1 MSVKKIVLI
10 VKPSPTLG
18 RSPLHGTGGGLF
30 GWYRSGDYLLR
41 LKNRMAAEGIDWRA
55 ELDTT
60 ESDIEKLIEQN
71 VTLLVC
77 VPGLRFQFY
86 REGFDK
92 NHIVYLTTMEY
103 ANGDVMPVMRKVREI
118 IDKAGA

>member
-10 VKPSPTLG
+10 DKPSPTLG
-18 RSPLHGTGGGLF
+18 RLVPHGTGAGLF

-41 LKNRMAAEGIDWRA
+41 LNNRLAAEGIDWQA

-60 ESDIEKLIEQN
+60 ESDIEKLIAQN

-86 REGFDK
+86 HAEFDK
-92 NHIVYLTTMEY
+92 SHIVYLTTMEY
-103 ANGDVMPVMRKVREI
+103 AYGDVMPVIRKIREI
-118 IDKAGA
+118 INKFEA